1 MKAGINRI
9 TAHTDESL
17 ITLLLTSPS
26 ESAAL
31 SVYVGG

>member
-1 MKAGINRI
+1 MKPGINRI

-26 ESAAL
+26 ESATL
-31 SVYVGG
+31 VEI